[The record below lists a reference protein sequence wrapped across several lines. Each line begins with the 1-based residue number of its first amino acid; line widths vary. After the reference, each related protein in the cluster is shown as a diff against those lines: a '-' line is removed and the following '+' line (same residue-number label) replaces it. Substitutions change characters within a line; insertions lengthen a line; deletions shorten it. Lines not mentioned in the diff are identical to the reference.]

1 MSVAE
6 IIRELPSLSLREMKE
21 LSRVLEDAIEE
32 AIDLPDVL
40 AVLNRP
46 GALVPFTEIRKKY
59 GV

>member
-1 MSVAE
+1 
-6 IIRELPSLSLREMKE
+6 MKE